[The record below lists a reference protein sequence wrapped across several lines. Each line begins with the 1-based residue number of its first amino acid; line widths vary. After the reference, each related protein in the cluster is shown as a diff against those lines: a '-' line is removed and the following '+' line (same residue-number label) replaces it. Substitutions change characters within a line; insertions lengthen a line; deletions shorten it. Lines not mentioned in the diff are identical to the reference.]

1 MTPSKLL
8 GNRALGVERKPHL
21 SLLSWLEAMYIN
33 EPSNWPTLFGY
44 ELANLLLSFRNVFRN
59 LSGSQPAAGR
69 SQSIDHRDDL
79 FLRGLGCGSALRASG
94 NNPVLQRM
102 ECGAMTLQESAVDPE
117 RPASVLFGQ

>member
-44 ELANLLLSFRNVFRN
+44 ELAMLLSFRTYSAIFRGVN
-59 LSGSQPAAGR
+59 QPPVGA
-69 SQSIDHRDDL
+69 
-79 FLRGLGCGSALRASG
+79 RASIIVTIFSCEG
-94 NNPVLQRM
+94 WVAVALYAPVGTTRFFS
-102 ECGAMTLQESAVDPE
+102 EW
-117 RPASVLFGQ
+117 SVEL